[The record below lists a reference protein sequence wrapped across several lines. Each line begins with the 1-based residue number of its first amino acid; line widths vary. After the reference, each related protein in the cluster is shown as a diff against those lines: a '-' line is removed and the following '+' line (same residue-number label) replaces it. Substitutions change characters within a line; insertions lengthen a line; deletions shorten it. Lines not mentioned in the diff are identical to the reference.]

1 MREKSLN
8 LVKKSCFFLTFF
20 NFFRKID
27 CKNRTLLDNEELS
40 PILNLKTPIKNTAK
54 SMLNTF
60 EGSEKLFKIL
70 EEKYGPIDRLPFWKQ
85 SSKHALHSKG
95 QIGFEEDHLNLEDEE
110 ESSRNKF
117 KLSSAKKDE
126 RIFAE
131 DYFSEVNDSSGL
143 KASSPDI
150 LDSPVLSHSPSTHKG
165 YYSDSQ
171 LKDLNVYEKKQQF
184 IGINDFI
191 FEKMISKGAFG
202 RVWLV
207 KRKATNDHY
216 AMKIVNLAE
225 RSMKN
230 TKELESLRKENKVF
244 RLAQED
250 FVVRAVFTFTHDTFI
265 CFVMEYMVGGD
276 FGDILH
282 NYCVLD
288 EDVAR
293 FYIAEIVL
301 ALEYLHS
308 LGIVHRDLKP
318 DNILLDKNGHAK
330 LTDFGLSETGLTQKI
345 KARKA
350 GVPAPIVL
358 NEEESPELYQRKMQT
373 FYKLCQ
379 NKEPEEINLI
389 VKGKTI
395 GKKPEQMG
403 SNYFDLKETEEEEKD
418 NGSLNA
424 ESAGSLSF
432 QKKKAAKPYN
442 RLIGTPDY
450 MAPEIIE
457 GISITNY
464 SIDWWSLG
472 VVLFEFLCGIPP
484 FNDDSPEK
492 VYDNI
497 IKLKIPWDQITI
509 GNFSLKK
516 DIS

>member
-1 MREKSLN
+1 
-8 LVKKSCFFLTFF
+8 
-20 NFFRKID
+20 
-27 CKNRTLLDNEELS
+27 
-40 PILNLKTPIKNTAK
+40 
-54 SMLNTF
+54 
-60 EGSEKLFKIL
+60 
-70 EEKYGPIDRLPFWKQ
+70 
-85 SSKHALHSKG
+85 
-95 QIGFEEDHLNLEDEE
+95 
-110 ESSRNKF
+110 
-117 KLSSAKKDE
+117 
-126 RIFAE
+126 
-131 DYFSEVNDSSGL
+131 
-143 KASSPDI
+143 
-150 LDSPVLSHSPSTHKG
+150 
-165 YYSDSQ
+165 
-171 LKDLNVYEKKQQF
+171 
-184 IGINDFI
+184 
-191 FEKMISKGAFG
+191 
-202 RVWLV
+202 
-207 KRKATNDHY
+207 
-216 AMKIVNLAE
+216 
-225 RSMKN
+225 MKN

-424 ESAGSLSF
+424 ESAESLSF

-509 GNFSLKK
+509 GYGEDCVSPEAADLINKLLILNHTERLGANDASEIKQHPFFKGINWETLRKQQAPIVPETKGESDTNNFVRMCEKITQEEKNGPFGFAPKDLKSVSNAEEAKKMLEAASENFNTLNLEALDSDNKKTLEEALLRKAEELKQFTESDSDSQKQAVSYHDIFESIPNDLETEIK
-516 DIS
+516 DI

>member
-1 MREKSLN
+1 MN
-8 LVKKSCFFLTFF
+8 GIKKSNFIVNIFFYSY
-20 NFFRKID
+20 RKNGSKQPSLEI
-27 CKNRTLLDNEELS
+27 TGLS
-40 PILNLKTPIKNTAK
+40 PIFNQTTPIKNTAK

-60 EGSEKLFKIL
+60 QGSEKLFKIL
-70 EEKYGPIDRLPFWKQ
+70 EEKYGPIPKLPFWKQ

-95 QIGFEEDHLNLEDEE
+95 LQAGFEEDSNINIDDEE
-110 ESSRNKF
+110 DSGKLKPE
-117 KLSSAKKDE
+117 LSSMRKED

-131 DYFSEVNDSSGL
+131 DYFSEVDDPSDL
-143 KASSPDI
+143 RAISPDI
-150 LDSPVLSHSPSTHKG
+150 LDSPSLGHSPSAHKG

-171 LKDLNVYEKKQQF
+171 LKDLNVYEKKPQF

-207 KRKATNDHY
+207 KRKATNDYY

-250 FVVRAVFTFTHDTFI
+250 FVVRAVFTFTYDTFI

-288 EDVAR
+288 EDVAK

-330 LTDFGLSETGLTQKI
+330 LTDFGLSETGLSHKI
-345 KARKA
+345 KAGKT
-350 GVPAPIVL
+350 GMPTPIVL
-358 NEEESPELYQRKMQT
+358 NEEESPELYKKMET
-373 FYKLCQ
+373 FFKLCQ
-379 NKEPEEINLI
+379 NKKPEEVNLI
-389 VKGKTI
+389 VKGKTV
-395 GKKPEQMG
+395 GKKAEQMG
-403 SNYFDLKETEEEEKD
+403 SNNPDLQEIEEEEKEK
-418 NGSLNA
+418 GSRDIG
-424 ESAGSLSF
+424 SAGSL
-432 QKKKAAKPYN
+432 QRKKANKPYN

-484 FNDDSPEK
+484 FNDDTPEK

-497 IKLKIPWDQITI
+497 VKLKVPWDQITI
-509 GNFSLKK
+509 GRVIK
-516 DIS
+516 DFYLIFKNRI